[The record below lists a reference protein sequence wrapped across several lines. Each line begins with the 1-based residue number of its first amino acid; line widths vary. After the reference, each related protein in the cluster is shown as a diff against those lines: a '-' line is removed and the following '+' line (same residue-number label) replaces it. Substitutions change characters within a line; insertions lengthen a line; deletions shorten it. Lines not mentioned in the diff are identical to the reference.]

1 MTSGTSCRI
10 SGALRLSATM
20 RTSGISEPDPTAA
33 PAAPSYVESALVEG
47 DLRALR
53 ERLAEIS
60 DLQRAAG
67 VLGWDMRV
75 TMPPGGGP
83 ARAEALATIGRLA
96 HEKFVDEEVGAPLE
110 RLRSYEESLEYDSD
124 DASLIR
130 VTRHDWEKAS
140 RVPAELR
147 AEIVRAGALGHEVWV
162 EARASNDFPK
172 FLPALER
179 NLELKHRYVECF
191 EWEDSPYTPL

>member
-10 SGALRLSATM
+10 SGELRLSAM
-20 RTSGISEPDPTAA
+20 IRTSAMGFDPTLG
-33 PAAPSYVESALVEG
+33 PRRNPVCRVSTVEG

-53 ERLAEIS
+53 ERLAVVF
-60 DLQRAAG
+60 DLQRAGG
-67 VLGWDMRV
+67 VLGWDQRV

-96 HEKFVDEEVGAPLE
+96 HEKFIDDEIGALCE
-110 RLRSYEESLEYDSD
+110 RLRPYEESLEYDFV

-130 VTRHDWEKAS
+130 VTRRDWEKMR

-147 AEIVRAGALGHEVWV
+147 AEM
-162 EARASNDFPK
+162 
-172 FLPALER
+172 
-179 NLELKHRYVECF
+179 
-191 EWEDSPYTPL
+191 